1 MEVTLSSRTTTTL
14 RMMRKISTKIL
25 PATVSA
31 SKITWCSLARRRLR
45 GTLPLAYCALK
56 NRDIP
61 FSLEQVAGG
70 AGQLVERRDLRVVEG
85 AVEKKHF
92 VDGAA
97 VALPQAD
104 GEVGDVPR

>member
-1 MEVTLSSRTTTTL
+1 
-14 RMMRKISTKIL
+14 
-25 PATVSA
+25 
-31 SKITWCSLARRRLR
+31 
-45 GTLPLAYCALK
+45 
-56 NRDIP
+56 
-61 FSLEQVAGG
+61 
-70 AGQLVERRDLRVVEG
+70 LVERRDLRVVEG